1 MPGLPVDRAAIKNA
15 LLARATAA
23 TFSTPVNG
31 FSTWASAPSRRLKL
45 FNQVDPSAQPA
56 CFLVQ
61 HRETYQRRGTGQLT
75 RRYLDMGFWCYAPT
89 GTPDAGIIGD
99 DLLDLMEGALEAQLQ
114 PDDPV
119 RHELTLGGLLAPS
132 GWCQIVREDNL
143 FIRDPG
149 DIDGQALLVLPVRIL
164 LP

>member
-1 MPGLPVDRAAIKNA
+1 MPGLPVNRAAIKNK
-15 LLARATAA
+15 LLSMASDVVFT
-23 TFSTPVNG
+23 SPING
-31 FSTWASAPSRRLKL
+31 FSTWAQAPSRRLKL
-45 FNQVDPSAQPA
+45 FNAIDASKQPA

-61 HRETYQRRGTGQLT
+61 HREDYQQTGTGRLI

-89 GTPDAGIIGD
+89 GDSESGTIGD
-99 DLLDLMEGALEAQLQ
+99 DWLDIMESGFEAQFV
-114 PDDPV
+114 PDNPQTNEV
-119 RHELTLGGLLAPS
+119 TLGGLVT
-132 GWCQIVREDNL
+132 WCRILRQDGL